1 MKITIIVPCYN
12 EHETIEIYYNEVI
25 KYLNDKNEY
34 KILFVNDG
42 SKDNSLEIM
51 KHLAEKDERIL
62 YLSFS
67 RNFGKEAAMYAGLD
81 MAQKINSDIA
91 IIMDVDLQDPPHLI
105 PELLKEHEKG
115 YNLVLTRQKN
125 RKGQKLF
132 GKICSLGFYKLY
144 AFITKDKSM
153 ANGSR
158 DFCLMDRK
166 VVDAFLSVDDQER
179 FTKGLFIYV
188 GFRTTH
194 LEFDYEE
201 RVAGQTKWG
210 FRKLLKYAFLG
221 MREFSRFYEYIPK
234 IFAWL
239 FFFLLCF
246 DIGKGIYRAADLDIN
261 IYDALNWSNIRFDVA
276 MIMILIVLFYVIR
289 LLYNIRDDSRKR
301 PHYIAE
307 DTNIEIKR
315 ED

>member
-115 YNLVLTRQKN
+115 Y
-125 RKGQKLF
+125 
-132 GKICSLGFYKLY
+132 ICLY
-144 AFITKDKSM
+144 WFS
-153 ANGSR
+153 
-158 DFCLMDRK
+158 
-166 VVDAFLSVDDQER
+166 
-179 FTKGLFIYV
+179 
-188 GFRTTH
+188 FR
-194 LEFDYEE
+194 YC
-201 RVAGQTKWG
+201 
-210 FRKLLKYAFLG
+210 
-221 MREFSRFYEYIPK
+221 SSCC
-234 IFAWL
+234 
-239 FFFLLCF
+239 FFFNC
-246 DIGKGIYRAADLDIN
+246 ISK
-261 IYDALNWSNIRFDVA
+261 
-276 MIMILIVLFYVIR
+276 
-289 LLYNIRDDSRKR
+289 
-301 PHYIAE
+301 
-307 DTNIEIKR
+307 
-315 ED
+315 